1 MEPRVSSRWLLIL
14 LVAISPLGGCNSW
27 LSWVGPQSPRR
38 GPYEARDTS
47 PWAAAGSSVFH
58 SRQTGAGEVRVIDLV
73 FDVVR
78 IDLPIDGVRQSRK
91 IWNHVD
97 ELRAGADAVARLARN
112 GLRVGVASS
121 DAWPAVRA
129 ILDAAGGE
137 VHRNSLVAQPGMP
150 LKIKLASVGES
161 ESIFSYDPD
170 GRLVGKTFRGGDK
183 ILNLDYAFHPKLGG
197 CTELKLGFE
206 IRRDRGVMTW
216 ERRDGVIRQVPDV
229 DRHEFGD
236 LSAVVTLTANEFLV
250 IGLSDEGKNEYLV
263 GARFLISGRAG
274 KRSETLLCVTPQP
287 YQTQGT
293 TRRPL

>member
-1 MEPRVSSRWLLIL
+1 MSSRWLLIL
-14 LVAISPLGGCNSW
+14 LVGTSLVGGCSSWFSW
-27 LSWVGPQSPRR
+27 LGPRDPRR
-38 GPYEARDTS
+38 GPYEAPDTS
-47 PWAAAGSSVFH
+47 RWTAAGSSMLR
-58 SRQTGAGEVRVIDLV
+58 SRQTGSDEVGVIDLV

-97 ELRAGADAVARLARN
+97 ELRAGVDVVARLARN
-112 GLRVGVASS
+112 GLRVGVASP

-129 ILDAAGGE
+129 IVDAGGGE
-137 VHRNSLVAQPGMP
+137 VHRDRLVAQRGMP
-150 LKIKLASVGES
+150 LKIKLASAGES
-161 ESIFSYDPD
+161 ESIFSYDAD
-170 GRLVGKTFRGGDK
+170 GRLVGKTFPGGDK

-197 CTELKLGFE
+197 CTEFKLGFE

-216 ERRDGVIRQVPDV
+216 ERRDGVIRQVPAV

-236 LSAVVTLTANEFLV
+236 LSAVVTLTADEFLV

-263 GARFLISGRAG
+263 GARFLISERAG
-274 KRSETLLCVTPQP
+274 KRSETLLFVTPQP
-287 YQTQGT
+287 YHAPGT